1 MHGDGV
7 IFISLR
13 DRKTDEGIR
22 MTGSKSVWCHSKMS
36 GNVQGLKLLLKHTSR
51 PDKRGVIEAQLK
63 CWFLESVCVGICGVV
78 ARESLMFDA

>member
-1 MHGDGV
+1 MHRDEV

-36 GNVQGLKLLLKHTSR
+36 GNVQGLKLPLKHTSR
-51 PDKRGVIEAQLK
+51 PDEGVIEAQLK
-63 CWFLESVCVGICGVV
+63 CWFLETVCVGIYVV
-78 ARESLMFDA
+78 LLQEKV